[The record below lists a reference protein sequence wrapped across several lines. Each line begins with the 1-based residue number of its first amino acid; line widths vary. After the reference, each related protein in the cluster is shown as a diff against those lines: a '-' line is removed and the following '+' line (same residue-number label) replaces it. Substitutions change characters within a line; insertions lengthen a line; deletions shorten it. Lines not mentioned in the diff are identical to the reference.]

1 MNFTFMAIN
10 LRKVIRFI
18 LAVILPLAVVFLSQ
32 YFAGGTELYSA
43 VIKPPLS
50 PPPIVFP
57 VVWTILYILM
67 GIASFIIYE
76 KGWVKDYVR
85 NAISFYLLQLFVN
98 FLWSIV
104 FFRFEMFF
112 AAFWVLLLLWVLVGI
127 TAAKFYRICHVA
139 GILLIPYWLWCTF
152 ALYLNF
158 GIWILNR

>member
-1 MNFTFMAIN
+1 MSFTFKAIN
-10 LRKVIRFI
+10 LRKVTRFI
-18 LAVILPLAVVFLSQ
+18 LAVILPLVVGFLSQ
-32 YFAGGTELYSA
+32 YFAGGTELYDA

-57 VVWTILYILM
+57 IVWTILYILM

-98 FLWSIV
+98 FLWPIV

-127 TAAKFYRICHVA
+127 TAAKFYRICHAA